1 MAINIDRVVI
11 YNENFSSKNY
21 TALWSRGLARLCEIL
36 DLLYL
41 CYNKSYGG
49 QFWQCGDFLWE
60 ASTHQFTQLFE
71 YVATWGNV
79 INWKHYL
86 HCHNAYGH
94 RTWWGCHI
102 QWEASLHKVRGQ
114 VVIYATTWAIF
125 KLKLKKKQQKNKKL
139 LFTVC
144 SNIQFCNSFFVT
156 YGTPCHTR
164 GHHSHFPFNPYLG
177 SRRFPYG

>member
-125 KLKLKKKQQKNKKL
+125 KLKLKKKKQKKKNYYL
-139 LFTVC
+139 LSVQT
-144 SNIQFCNSFFVT
+144 SSFVIHFLWLM
-156 YGTPCHTR
+156 
-164 GHHSHFPFNPYLG
+164 GHHVTPEVTTLISH
-177 SRRFPYG
+177 STHT